1 MERLARG
8 EVTNRTEARV
18 HAYGVM
24 VRQITEVF
32 INVAKVYDLSPD
44 AVEDFVR
51 GADLLVAGALAEE
64 PRGEGFERSVGN

>member
-18 HAYGVM
+18 QAYGVM

-32 INVAKVYDLSPD
+32 INVAKAYDLPPD

-51 GADLLVAGALAEE
+51 GADQLVAGALAEE
-64 PRGEGFERSVGN
+64 PSDESLERS